1 MSTEKIARRLVE
13 LCRKGEFSQAHD
25 ELYADDAVSL
35 EPEGSPWPAARG
47 MQAIR
52 AKTKQFE
59 ESVEA
64 MHGVTV
70 GDPIV
75 AGSYFS
81 LFMSIDMT
89 PKGGARMQFGE
100 LCLFRVR
107 NGKIAS
113 EQFFYDLG

>member
-1 MSTEKIARRLVE
+1 MDTQKVARRLVE

-25 ELYADDAVSL
+25 ELYANDAVSL

-64 MHGVTV
+64 IHGVTV

-75 AGSYFS
+75 AGNWFS
-81 LFMSIDMT
+81 LFMGLDMT
-89 PKGGARMQFGE
+89 PKGGARMKFDE
-100 LCLFRVR
+100 ICLYRVR
-107 NGKIAS
+107 DGKIVL
-113 EQFFYDLG
+113 EQFFYDQA